1 MPRQAHAITRTNQ
14 VLPFARRAKAVRGQ
28 NPSTFV
34 DLFCGIGGFH
44 IAAANLGL
52 DCVFASDIDADA
64 CEIYERNF
72 GLYPQGDITKIDASS
87 IPKHDI
93 LFAGIPCQPFS
104 IIGNRKALKDSR
116 GNLFLEVARV
126 AAAKRP
132 RVVVIENVRQF
143 ATIDGG
149 RPLARVIKT
158 FETMGYTVDWR
169 ILNALDFG
177 VPQKRERIIIVA
189 MNNGQFLDWPEGGVP
204 MKPLKAILEKK
215 PHQRHY
221 ASERIRRSRHQ
232 RHTARVKPSIWH
244 ENKAGNVSSHP
255 FSCALRAGAS
265 YNYLLVNGERRL
277 TPRELFRL
285 QGFPDSFVIPEMD
298 SIARRL
304 SGNAVPVPMVQA
316 VIESILV
323 QYGQQKTALA
333 G

>member
-1 MPRQAHAITRTNQ
+1 MPRQAHKTAGTNQ
-14 VLPFARRAKAVRGQ
+14 VLPFARRAKTSRGRRLG
-28 NPSTFV
+28 TFI

-44 IAAANLGL
+44 IAASNLGL
-52 DCVFASDIDADA
+52 DCVFASDIDTDA

-72 GLYPQGDITKIDASS
+72 GLYPQGDITKIDVSS

-126 AAAKRP
+126 AAAKCP

-189 MNNGQFLDWPEGGVP
+189 MRDGQFLDWPEGGVP

-215 PHQRHY
+215 PAQRHY

-316 VIESILV
+316 VMESILA